1 MGIIPRGNP
10 GPAPSRIP
18 VYTRKDALGR
28 QSAPTLLRRTSKFNV
43 GQLVAHRRLG
53 YRAVVVDVD
62 PVYRDNDAW
71 CESEYSLSARYQPW
85 YRILQDGSTHET
97 YLPEL
102 SLRRD
107 AGGGRIR
114 HPLVWLYFSEF
125 RDGAYLPERAA
136 N

>member
-1 MGIIPRGNP
+1 
-10 GPAPSRIP
+10 
-18 VYTRKDALGR
+18 
-28 QSAPTLLRRTSKFNV
+28 LLRQTSKFHV

-62 PVYRDNDAW
+62 PVYRTNDAW
-71 CESEYSLSARYQPW
+71 CESEYDLSARYQPW
-85 YRILQDGSTHET
+85 YRILQDGAAHET
-97 YLPEL
+97 YLPER

-107 AGGGRIR
+107 GDGRRIR

-125 RDGAYLPERAA
+125 RDGAYLPDRAA